1 MHERKARGYF
11 TVDNGVYLPTKYAIS
26 PWSDTMLNGP
36 CVSGLIAREL
46 EIRHAQDGFVPS
58 RYTLDLFRPVR
69 NEPITFETRVVRD
82 GNRIRVAD
90 ADLVQGGEISAR
102 ATLVFLRR
110 SAPPPGTV
118 WMRDGADP
126 TPPAEALTSPPG
138 PLEFSSWYGSP
149 EWSRERSDHQNAGRK
164 RLWSRQL
171 SIIVGEELSPFVN
184 TATVGEGTSFVTN
197 WGDKG
202 VGYINSDV
210 TLALSRL
217 PEGPE
222 VGIEA
227 DNHISNDGIAVGTA
241 VLFDRNG
248 AFGTGVVT
256 ALANAHRQVDFG
268 SRR

>member
-1 MHERKARGYF
+1 MHERKVRGYF
-11 TVDNGVYLPTKYAIS
+11 TEDNGVYLPTKYAAS
-26 PWSDTMLNGP
+26 PWSDKMLNGP

-46 EIRHAQDGFVPS
+46 EIGHSAEGFVPA
-58 RYTLDLFRPVR
+58 RFTLDLFRPVR
-69 NEPITFETRVVRD
+69 NEPITFACTRVRD

-90 ADLVQGGEISAR
+90 ADLMQGGEVSAR

-118 WMRDGADP
+118 WTRNGDDP
-126 TPPAEALTSPPG
+126 APPAAALESPPG
-138 PLEFSSWYGSP
+138 PLDVSSWYGSP
-149 EWSRERSDHQNAGRK
+149 DWSSERSAHQNAGRK

-171 SIIVGEELSPFVN
+171 SIIVGEEQSPFVN

-222 VGIEA
+222 VGVEA

-241 VLFDRNG
+241 VLFDRLG

-256 ALANAHRQVDFG
+256 AVANAHRQVDFG
-268 SRR
+268 